1 MAVSFVACFLIRTS
15 SLSQMLVG
23 KTPQTKRPVVQNER
37 PVLISMTHDVATELG
52 TSCSLITE
60 NLIVTSNIL
69 ELCYV

>member
-1 MAVSFVACFLIRTS
+1 MAVSFVVCFLIRTS

-37 PVLISMTHDVATELG
+37 PVLIMTHDVATELG